1 MDWGT
6 DINSSWSF
14 KDGDLNIVSDNDNTN
29 QAIINRLNSYK
40 PSLNLYY
47 AEYGGF
53 LRKYFG
59 MKKTS
64 QVLQFM
70 KIEID
75 TILQQDPRILDFISK
90 LEYNDSNGVNINL
103 LIQQAENE
111 DIELN
116 LVLNGDVVE
125 DGD

>member
-6 DINSSWSF
+6 DINSTWSF
-14 KDGDLNIVSDNDNTN
+14 KDGDLNIISDDDNTN
-29 QAIINRLNSYK
+29 QAIINRLNCYK
-40 PSLNLYY
+40 PTLNVYY
-47 AEYGGF
+47 EQYGGF
-53 LRKYFG
+53 LKNYMG

-64 QVLQFM
+64 QLLDFM

-75 TILQQDPRILDFISK
+75 TILQQDPRILNFISK
-90 LEYNDSNGVNINL
+90 LSFNDDDGVDINL
-103 LIQQAENE
+103 IIQQEENE

-125 DGD
+125 DAD